1 MTRKKSKRR
10 NDVTICLAKDM
21 MPIQTL
27 EKGRLHA
34 AYEEARLVIH
44 TPKRTFFQDCTPK
57 HLKIFFCKLHCR
69 FYFVI
74 PFALN
79 RPFPLKEQRENL
91 LLVFKTES

>member
-57 HLKIFFCKLHCR
+57 HLKILFFVNCTVD
-69 FYFVI
+69 FI
-74 PFALN
+74 
-79 RPFPLKEQRENL
+79 L
-91 LLVFKTES
+91 LYHLL